1 MRVLATLT
9 LLTLLGLGA
18 VGCSS
23 SNGAAES
30 GDGGGSSATPDR
42 SETGEPKPTPAP
54 NAPADAR
61 EPLLGGAA
69 SSYAPSLDELPGSFR
84 VNDGGTYGLDSGG
97 FITFGPFQTI
107 EEGETFV
114 ERHPYVNGY
123 TVLYE
128 PDGLLAGVIEGR
140 YFVTIW
146 VHIFGSTDAAVA
158 AYELFDTQSRAR
170 AEAEIVPIPPIANQS
185 GASGLVVG
193 TVGNSTTAGEY
204 HRVVFRRGNLVA
216 VVQTYGAAP
225 LIDVTPARYLA
236 GIIDERAVGD
246 RPAEEPTPAPTSTL
260 GF

>member
-1 MRVLATLT
+1 M
-9 LLTLLGLGA
+9 
-18 VGCSS
+18 
-23 SNGAAES
+23 
-30 GDGGGSSATPDR
+30 
-42 SETGEPKPTPAP
+42 
-54 NAPADAR
+54 
-61 EPLLGGAA
+61 
-69 SSYAPSLDELPGSFR
+69 
-84 VNDGGTYGLDSGG
+84 NDGETYGLDSGG

-146 VHIFGSTDAAVA
+146 VHIFAGTDAPVA
-158 AYELFDTQSRAR
+158 AYELFDTQSKAR
-170 AEAEIVPIPPIANQS
+170 AEAEIVPILPIANQS

-193 TVGNSTTAGEY
+193 TVGNSTTAREY

-216 VVQTYGAAP
+216 VVQTYGATP
-225 LIDVTPARYLA
+225 LINVNPARYLA